1 MRFLDKLVLKK
12 DVDKKLMINSITC
25 SILESPSYSDDDD
38 TYYVFSE
45 SKVLEPKIKHLIKK
59 SIFRRA
65 ARYLERR
72 EKNIRSE
79 ISLMEKITL
88 K

>member
-1 MRFLDKLVLKK
+1 MIRQNKCQMRFLDKLVLKK

-59 SIFRRA
+59 QAFSVGQHAIW
-65 ARYLERR
+65 
-72 EKNIRSE
+72 KGGK
-79 ISLMEKITL
+79 KI
-88 K
+88 